1 MEDNDRTIRIE
12 LELTPKE
19 IEIFLSF
26 FNRYKK
32 HKTWL
37 DEKKSVIEEIQNQ
50 IKEQI
55 WKQ

>member
-55 WKQ
+55 